1 MWKVVGIA
9 DKITNFSCKN
19 ITNPTKSCQ
28 LAKLTAFI
36 CFDKIKS
43 DKNQEIKYRKSDDE
57 DNGMEDC
64 KKLIVNG
71 KVVFPDGVRE
81 VSLLIKNETIA
92 GVLKKGVF
100 PKEPCEVI
108 DAAGKIVMAG
118 MIDTHNHMADPGPYN
133 FREDWYCG
141 SCSAASG
148 GITTICDMPL
158 PSVPA
163 TINKEGFIRK
173 RDTASASSVVDFAF
187 WGGLIPSSIPD
198 MEEMHQLG
206 CVGFKGFM
214 CFATKEYPRITDGYL
229 VDGMKQA
236 ASFGGL
242 IALHAENAEAAE
254 FGCRHYS
261 EANCKDEAQFDQAR
275 PWWTEYDAIRRA
287 TLFANMTKARL
298 LICHTTIAQG
308 AEFLRDAKKEGAPVY
323 VETCPHYLI
332 FDHDI
337 LREKKSF
344 AKCTP
349 PFRSRENVEKM
360 WEYVKDGT
368 IDVLGS
374 DHGPF
379 TDEEKVMQKDFW
391 KEYCGFGCNDVM
403 LSAMISEGVGK
414 RGLSWSRLFALTSA
428 NAAKILG
435 LYPKKGSLM
444 PGADAD
450 IIFIDPNERWI
461 YDGSKSFSK
470 TKSVKGPYQGME
482 LTGRVTDT
490 FVRGNRV
497 FGDGTIYAQAGYG
510 KLVNGAE

>member
-43 DKNQEIKYRKSDDE
+43 DKKQEIKYRKSDDE

-173 RDTASASSVVDFAF
+173 RDTASASSRMV
-187 WGGLIPSSIPD
+187 
-198 MEEMHQLG
+198 
-206 CVGFKGFM
+206 
-214 CFATKEYPRITDGYL
+214 
-229 VDGMKQA
+229 
-236 ASFGGL
+236 
-242 IALHAENAEAAE
+242 
-254 FGCRHYS
+254 
-261 EANCKDEAQFDQAR
+261 
-275 PWWTEYDAIRRA
+275 IRS
-287 TLFANMTKARL
+287 T
-298 LICHTTIAQG
+298 
-308 AEFLRDAKKEGAPVY
+308 
-323 VETCPHYLI
+323 
-332 FDHDI
+332 
-337 LREKKSF
+337 
-344 AKCTP
+344 
-349 PFRSRENVEKM
+349 
-360 WEYVKDGT
+360 
-368 IDVLGS
+368 
-374 DHGPF
+374 
-379 TDEEKVMQKDFW
+379 
-391 KEYCGFGCNDVM
+391 
-403 LSAMISEGVGK
+403 
-414 RGLSWSRLFALTSA
+414 
-428 NAAKILG
+428 
-435 LYPKKGSLM
+435 
-444 PGADAD
+444 
-450 IIFIDPNERWI
+450 
-461 YDGSKSFSK
+461 
-470 TKSVKGPYQGME
+470 
-482 LTGRVTDT
+482 
-490 FVRGNRV
+490 
-497 FGDGTIYAQAGYG
+497 
-510 KLVNGAE
+510 